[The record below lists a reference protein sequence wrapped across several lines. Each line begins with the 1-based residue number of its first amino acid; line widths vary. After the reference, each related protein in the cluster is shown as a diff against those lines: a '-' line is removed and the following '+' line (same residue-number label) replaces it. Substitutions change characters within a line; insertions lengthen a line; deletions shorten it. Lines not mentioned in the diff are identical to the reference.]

1 MKSRAGVGGA
11 SNGRRARDGF
21 NPSRTGKGAFLLRLC
36 TILCPMDIN
45 TLIAPVIEFFGT
57 TLGQQIGNILRAIYT
72 VLYPPNAAAA
82 RVEPTP

>member
-1 MKSRAGVGGA
+1 
-11 SNGRRARDGF
+11 
-21 NPSRTGKGAFLLRLC
+21 
-36 TILCPMDIN
+36 MDIN